1 MKNSFVTGNMFF
13 FHALMN
19 VCVRVRSVYLKLR
32 ICRIERSFN
41 YVIGKKNSF
50 KVFDECLGS
59 EAHFKLARK

>member
-1 MKNSFVTGNMFF
+1 M
-13 FHALMN
+13 
-19 VCVRVRSVYLKLR
+19 YLKLR